1 LEKLM
6 KAIVVGAGIG
16 GLTTA
21 LSLHAAGID
30 VEVFETVRDIKPLGQ
45 GINLQP
51 NGVREF
57 TELGLAEGL
66 AATAIETSTLAYH
79 NKLGQLI
86 WSEPR
91 GLRAGYKWPQYSIHR
106 GDLQAVLLAALRERV
121 GEGGLHLGFH
131 FDTFDQDEKE
141 VRAHFIDRENQKS
154 AGTFRGDIL
163 IGADGINSRVRRL
176 LHPNEGPPVDS
187 GRIQWRGSVI
197 ADPYLD
203 GRTQVMIGHREQRAV
218 IYPMSKTI
226 AATGKSLINWLTVL
240 GDQWSVDKQEAWDR
254 RVQKE
259 RFFAPFADWNFGWI
273 DVAGLIEATT
283 DIYEFPKVDRDPL
296 PQWSF
301 GRVSLLGDAAHPMR
315 PIGSQAGTQAIID
328 ARVLAKAL
336 ASSMLD
342 PARALVDYQKDRLPV
357 VSEVTLRNR
366 EYGPEIVMQMAE
378 ERAPKG
384 FTSIEEIIPRQELE
398 NIARSFKVAAGFDPE
413 ILNKRPSLSVA
424 GSRV

>member
-1 LEKLM
+1 M
-6 KAIVVGAGIG
+6 KAIIIGAGIG
-16 GLTTA
+16 GLTAA

-66 AATAIETSTLAYH
+66 AATAIETSTLSYY

-86 WSEPR
+86 WTEPR

-106 GDLQAVLLAALRERV
+106 GDLQAVLLAALRERA
-121 GEGGLHLGFH
+121 GEGSLHLGFH
-131 FDTFDQDEKE
+131 LDSFDQDEKE

-154 AGTFRGDIL
+154 AGAFKGDVL
-163 IGADGINSRVRRL
+163 IGADGINSRVRRI

-187 GRIQWRGSVI
+187 GRVQWRGSVI
-197 ADPYLD
+197 ADPFLD
-203 GRTQVMIGHREQRAV
+203 GRTQVMIGHREQRTV
-218 IYPMSKTI
+218 IYPMSKKI
-226 AATGKSLINWLTVL
+226 AATGKSQINWLTVL
-240 GDQWSVDKQEAWDR
+240 GGQWNLDKQEVWDR
-254 RVQKE
+254 RVPKE

-273 DVAGLIEATT
+273 DVAGLIEQTT
-283 DIYEFPKVDRDPL
+283 DIYEHPKVDRDAL
-296 PQWSF
+296 PKWSF
-301 GRVSLLGDAAHPMR
+301 GRVTLLGDAAHPMR

-336 ASSMLD
+336 AASPLD
-342 PARALVDYQKDRLPV
+342 SARALVDYEKDRLPV
-357 VSEVTLRNR
+357 VTEVMLRNR

-378 ERAPKG
+378 ERAPNG
-384 FTSIEEIIPRQELE
+384 FTSIEEIIPRHELE
-398 NIARSFKVAAGFDPE
+398 TIARDFKIAAGFDPE
-413 ILNKRPSLSVA
+413 ILNQRPSLSVA

>member
-1 LEKLM
+1 M
-6 KAIVVGAGIG
+6 KAIVIGAGIG

-57 TELGLAEGL
+57 TELGVAEGL
-66 AATAIETSTLAYH
+66 AATAIETSTLAYY

-106 GDLQAVLLAALRERV
+106 GDLQAVLLSALRERI
-121 GEGGLHLGFH
+121 GEGNLHLGFH
-131 FDTFDQDEKE
+131 FHSFEQSETE
-141 VRAHFIDRENQKS
+141 VRAEFIDRENQNS
-154 AGTFRGDIL
+154 LGIFTGDVL

-176 LHPNEGPPVDS
+176 LHPNEGAPVDS
-187 GRIQWRGSVI
+187 GRVQWRGAVL
-197 ADPYLD
+197 AAPYLD

-218 IYPMSKTI
+218 IYPMSKKV
-226 AATGKSLINWLTVL
+226 AETGKSLINWLTVL
-240 GDQWSVDKQEAWDR
+240 GGQWKLDKLEVWDR
-254 RVQKE
+254 RVSKD
-259 RFFAPFADWNFGWI
+259 RFFAAFADWDFGWI
-273 DVAGLIEATT
+273 NVASLIEATA
-283 DIYEFPKVDRDPL
+283 DIYEYPKVDRDPL
-296 PQWSF
+296 PRWSF
-301 GRVSLLGDAAHPMR
+301 GRVTLLGDAAHPMR
-315 PIGSQAGTQAIID
+315 PIGSQAGTQAIVD

-336 ASSMLD
+336 AQSPLD
-342 PARALVDYQKDRLPV
+342 PARALLDYERDRLPV
-357 VSEVTLRNR
+357 TSEVTIRNR

-378 ERAPKG
+378 ERAPNG
-384 FTSIEEIIPRQELE
+384 FASIDEVIPRHELE
-398 NIARSFKVAAGFDPE
+398 TIARNFKVAAGFDPE